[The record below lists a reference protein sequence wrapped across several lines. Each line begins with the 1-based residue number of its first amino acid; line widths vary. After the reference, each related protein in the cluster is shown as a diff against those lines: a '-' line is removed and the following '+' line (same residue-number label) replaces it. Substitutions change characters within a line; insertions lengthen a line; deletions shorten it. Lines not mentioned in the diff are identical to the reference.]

1 MATVNQFVT
10 LGVGEDVFALP
21 IESVREI
28 LEMRRIARLPHAPNC
43 VLGMI
48 DVRGESVPVLDLRL
62 RLGLEPVPET
72 AATRIVIL
80 NAEQDG
86 SELSVGL
93 LAERV
98 FEVAELDDGRLDP
111 PPAVGGAKASACVSG
126 VGRRRDAFVMVF
138 DVPRLLRLD
147 DLPSLAT
154 KAA

>member
-86 SELSVGL
+86 SELAVGL

-98 FEVAELDDGRLDP
+98 FEVAELDDGGSIRRP
-111 PPAVGGAKASACVSG
+111 PWAAPRRPPACPASAAG
-126 VGRRRDAFVMVF
+126 GT
-138 DVPRLLRLD
+138 
-147 DLPSLAT
+147 PS
-154 KAA
+154 